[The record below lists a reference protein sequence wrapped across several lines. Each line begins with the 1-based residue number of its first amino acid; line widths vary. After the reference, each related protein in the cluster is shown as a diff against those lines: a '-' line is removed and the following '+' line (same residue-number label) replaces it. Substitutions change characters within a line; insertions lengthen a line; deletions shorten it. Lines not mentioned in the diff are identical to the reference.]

1 MFNLKLILAISL
13 LSTSIFASRL
23 DPVIVSS
30 KSNNQ
35 SSEFTS
41 PHSVLSPVEIDSNVT
56 TDVVD
61 LLQTIPGVFVSRT
74 GGAGSPISINI
85 RGGDSSHV
93 LVLID
98 GVNVNDPSESSRKF
112 NMPSLK
118 SLDIEKIEVLKG
130 AQSVLYGSNAL
141 GGVINI
147 ITKKA
152 QNKSTLIV
160 DYGEENG
167 ISNSLTYFGKK
178 SVFYMNAFYNESE
191 GVSAQKV
198 GTEKDGNTNK
208 GATLNYSYSFDK
220 FDMDWQYKVLDSF
233 TEADGFGAD
242 DLGAYNKQ
250 VQQIMSQKIV
260 ANHGKNKLVQ
270 KLSFNKSD
278 RYNKY
283 FNSGYVIGNYA
294 GTSFDNDVNYTF
306 NLINKKVIL
315 GASNQY
321 ETFKTSNIEEEKSSI
336 NAAYLA
342 FDFKQDDLFY
352 SAGLRNDNHVDF
364 GNFASY
370 SFGMG
375 KNFAKRRQLKFHYAT
390 GFKAPTMYQLY
401 VEEDAGSFPGNRN
414 LKPET
419 SKSIDLTYKQMGV
432 NSYSVSLFDTFIE
445 NKIFF
450 SNNRGPFLGPF
461 INFGTSRSYGIDVAA
476 SQKISNRFSLNESVS
491 FYKYENSQT
500 KYTLKRP
507 TEQFNISS
515 VYSFSDTDRLSID
528 WSYVSSRWAFG
539 DVLMKAYDLTN
550 ITYKKDWESYF
561 FKVGVKNLFDREY
574 TEALSYGTLGLTVYS
589 QVALNY

>member
-1 MFNLKLILAISL
+1 MYFLILL
-13 LSTSIFASRL
+13 LISTSTFASRL

-74 GGAGSPISINI
+74 GGAGSQISINI
-85 RGGDSSHV
+85 RGGDASHV

-152 QNKSTLIV
+152 QNKSTLIA

-167 ISNSLTYFGKK
+167 LSNSLTYYGKK
-178 SVFYMNAFYNESE
+178 SVFYMNAFYNKSR
-191 GVSAQKV
+191 GISAQKV
-198 GTEKDGNTNK
+198 GTERDENTNK
-208 GATLNYSYSFDK
+208 GVTLNYSYSFDK
-220 FDMDWQYKVLDSF
+220 FEMDWQYKVLDSF
-233 TEADGFGAD
+233 IETDGFGKD

-260 ANHGKNKLVQ
+260 ANHGKNRLVQ

-283 FNSGYVIGNYA
+283 DNSGYVIDNYS
-294 GTSFDNDVNYTF
+294 GTSLDNDINYTF
-306 NLINKKVIL
+306 NLKDKKIL
-315 GASNQY
+315 VGISNQN
-321 ETFKTSNIEEEKSSI
+321 ETFKKSSVEEVDS
-336 NAAYLA
+336 ALHAVYLGA
-342 FDFKQDDLFY
+342 DFKQEDLFY
-352 SAGLRNDNHVDF
+352 SLGLRNDNHNDF

-370 SFGMG
+370 SFGVG
-375 KNFAKRRQLKFHYAT
+375 KNFEKRRQLKLHYAT

-401 VEEDAGSFPGNRN
+401 VEKDGIYNPGNRN
-414 LKPET
+414 LNPET
-419 SKSIDLTYKQMGV
+419 SRSIDLTFKQMGV
-432 NSYSVSLFDTFIE
+432 NSYSVSLFDTFIDD
-445 NKIFF
+445 KIFF
-450 SNNRGPFLGPF
+450 SGNLGPY
-461 INFGTSRSYGIDVAA
+461 INSGTSRSYGIDIAA
-476 SQKISNRFSLNESVS
+476 SQKLSNRFSVNESAS
-491 FYKYENSQT
+491 FYKYENSQM

-507 TEQFNISS
+507 TEQFNIAT
-515 VYSFSDTDRLSID
+515 VYSFTDTDRLSID
-528 WSYVSSRWAFG
+528 WSYISARWAFG
-539 DVLMKAYDLTN
+539 NEVMKAYDLTN

-574 TEALSYGTLGLTVYS
+574 TEALGYGTVYS
-589 QVALNY
+589 QLAMNY